1 MMMMMMMTNMHLL
14 SRIGANNM
22 AYSIS
27 KTVSLYVF
35 AIFSGSL
42 VAASQFISPFSVEAT
57 SDTAIEEATSDTST
71 RTLTIG
77 PSSDGPGIQ
86 SAIDD
91 LAGQGG
97 GTVILKSGTYDLSTQ
112 INLKSNIEIRG
123 ESRSGVLLK
132 RVAGF
137 EVAFLGLNVD
147 NVKISY
153 LTADIGESPEGNNGI
168 SVVIFEDS
176 NDVTLKQL
184 TVKNSDQMGI
194 LLRRTDSATID
205 NVAVYNSWTG
215 ISLQSA
221 RHVTVSNSLVSY
233 TLGDGIYVTNDWYKE
248 VSYSSEDVLVTG
260 NTVEKF
266 GDTGIDVS
274 PTDDSYRQK
283 DITVDGNTVRNAITS
298 SLAIHNNRLGIGI
311 SKTTDVSV
319 SKCTIDNI
327 DRGIRVGS
335 HVTNANGAPVHVVD
349 NIVKNFDTD
358 GIILHW
364 PKMRIEGNTFDGR
377 DSGLVGVTI
386 DGNAD
391 KSSILSNNIYNVK
404 EYGITWEGD
413 SPDMIIRNNKIINAG
428 TYGIF
433 DNSKWTSRSEVSYNT
448 IRDTKTTYTMK
459 YGVYQGHSG
468 VVWAIEGNTIEGYTV
483 KPMYLASKETIK
495 AILEWYGL

>member
-1 MMMMMMMTNMHLL
+1 MMTNTHLL
-14 SRIGANNM
+14 RRIGANNM
-22 AYSIS
+22 GYSIS
-27 KTVSLYVF
+27 KTVCLYVF

-42 VAASQFISPFSVEAT
+42 VAASQFISHFSVEAT
-57 SDTAIEEATSDTST
+57 SDTGIEEATSDTST

-86 SAIDD
+86 SAIND
-91 LAGQGG
+91 LARQGG

-137 EVAFLGLNVD
+137 QEAFFGSNVD
-147 NVKISY
+147 NVKISD
-153 LTADIGESPEGNNGI
+153 LTADIGESPEDNNGI
-168 SVVIFEDS
+168 SVVIFKDS

-184 TVKNSDQMGI
+184 TLKNSDKMGI
-194 LLRRTDSATID
+194 LLRTTDGATID

-221 RHVTVSNSLVSY
+221 RDVTVSNSLVSY
-233 TLGDGIYVTNDWYKE
+233 TLGDGIYVTNDWYKQ

-274 PTDDSYRQK
+274 ASDTSYRQK
-283 DITVDGNTVRNAITS
+283 NITIEGNTVRNAITS
-298 SLAIHNNRLGIGI
+298 SLATHNNLLGIGI
-311 SKTTDVSV
+311 SRTTDISV

-327 DRGIRVGS
+327 GGGIRVGR

-349 NIVKNFDTD
+349 NIVTNFDNY
-358 GIILHW
+358 GISLYW

-377 DSGLVGVTI
+377 DSGLVGVSIGGKT
-386 DGNAD
+386 G

-404 EYGITWEGD
+404 EYGIRWERD

-433 DNSKWTSRSEVSYNT
+433 DDSKWTSRSEVSYNT
-448 IRDTKTTYTMK
+448 IRDTKTTYIMK
-459 YGVYQGHSG
+459 YGIYQGHSG
-468 VVWAIEGNTIEGYTV
+468 VVWTIKGNTIEGHTV
-483 KPMYLASKETIK
+483 EPMYLASEKNV
-495 AILEWYGL
+495 LG